1 MWNFKSLQKPLV
13 FLFLLCLFPMG
24 ALAQGLVSGTV
35 NDEAGEPII
44 GATVK
49 VQGTNDGTVTDFNG
63 NFSVPAAS
71 DATLNITYV
80 GYVAQSIKVNGRSNI
95 TVVMKEDA
103 QMLDNVVVIGYGTM
117 KKSDITGSVVSVNTD
132 EMMKRSPVNI
142 SQGLQGA
149 APGVIVTMQDG
160 SPDSRAQVR
169 IRGVATIN
177 GNANPLY
184 VVDGVMVGT
193 NADFV
198 NPSDI
203 ETIDVLKDASATAIY
218 GSAGANGVIMITTKH
233 GTKGHSNINITADF
247 GIQTLGSKL
256 DVCSGDQY
264 AANLRQARIN
274 DGQVDAKTG
283 KVLMW
288 NPVWTEEYDGKR
300 KYIDWQDQMTRAAWR
315 QNYSVST
322 SGGTDKTQYNA
333 SVGFLRNQG
342 VVVNTQYQRL
352 TARANVKTDVNKFL
366 SFGADVS
373 WTHTDS
379 HGSNVSVG
387 NFGNLSSLRDYAFA
401 CPSMDFVTSNTVTY
415 AGVPAGTYV
424 SPNVVNPDGTYGD
437 VTGGKNF
444 NDGFWGTT
452 LGNMYAKQME
462 LNGRNRSNR
471 TLATGYMT
479 ITPLKGLSWKT
490 LVSYDYNASS
500 SQNFYG
506 GIKRYNQVNDTWIDV
521 TQGNGDAYINP
532 SENNDYRFDIGN
544 SDNQTLDIQNTLTYN
559 WSNDIH
565 DLTIM
570 LGNEVSRWYGQY
582 SNGSSVGYESKDN
595 RDLSLTNQPSKRNA
609 GGGLNLESRGI
620 SYFGRV
626 SYGLLDRYLV
636 TATIRR
642 DGSSNFGSGNR
653 WGTFPSVAAGWRISE
668 EPFLKKVEWLDNLKF
683 RFGWGQTGNSGGAT
697 DYNVVGLNPDG
708 RYVYYNASSPIGMG
722 TGTPNVSIGYY
733 SILKDPNLKWE
744 TNEQMNF
751 GIDAAFFGSQL
762 VIGLDYFI
770 RTSKDL
776 LIVRNIRPSSGFAT
790 IYTNYGEIENKGIEF
805 MIGFNK
811 RFSKDFA
818 FNATLTGSSLKNKI
832 KKMAETIYN
841 TNSDSSGQGTGD
853 GSNTGAV
860 GAADGYH
867 WGNHSICKEGEA
879 VGSFYGYRVAGIIT
893 DEAMLAKAKA
903 QGQNAKL
910 GDYLFQDLRGNADG
924 TPDGIL
930 NEQDMDILGNG
941 FPTLNYGLTLGANYK
956 NFDFTVQTHGVLGQ
970 KIYSYSAMRLTNMF
984 CSDDGTSPNILT
996 EAAANAWSSSNPG
1009 GTEARLSI
1017 LDENYNMRGSDAWVK
1032 NGDFLKINN
1041 IQVGYTLPKNLAS
1054 KMYLENARIYLAVQN
1069 VCCISSYNKYGDPE
1083 CGQGSVLYTGLDTGR
1098 YPMPRTYAFGIN
1110 VTFGGSTAAAPAVAK
1125 TVYVKDDAEINRL
1138 NGEIN
1143 DLRAQ
1148 LAAARNQKPEKEIVK
1163 TTEVVTFPYLVNFT
1177 VNTTDVVNREKVN
1190 LETIAKMIKS
1200 TPNKKYSVV
1209 GYADMQT
1216 GTAEGN
1222 AQLAQG
1228 RAQSVY
1234 DILVNQY
1241 GVSPSQ
1247 LQKDSKGGVDYMY
1260 FNDEQL
1266 SRSVIISE
1274 VK

>member
-1 MWNFKSLQKPLV
+1 MKNLEFVKKPLGLLL
-13 FLFLLCLFPMG
+13 LFLVVSVQS
-24 ALAQGLVSGTV
+24 ALAQFTVKGTV

-44 GATVK
+44 GASVK
-49 VQGTNDGTVTDFNG
+49 VVGTNTGSVTDLNG
-63 NFSVPAAS
+63 QFTVS
-71 DATLNITYV
+71 ATQQGQLEISYV
-80 GYVAQSIKVNGRSNI
+80 GYETQRVRINGRQNI

-103 QMLDNVVVIGYGTM
+103 QTLKDVVVIGYGTM
-117 KKSDITGSVVSVNTD
+117 KKTDITGSVVSVNTD
-132 EMMKRSPVNI
+132 ELMKRAPVNI

-160 SPDSRAQVR
+160 SPDAKAQVR

-203 ETIDVLKDASATAIY
+203 ESIDVLKDASATAIY

-233 GTKGHSNINITADF
+233 GTKGQSNINITADF
-247 GIQTLGSKL
+247 GIQTLSSKL
-256 DVCSGDQY
+256 DVCDGDQY
-264 AANLRQARIN
+264 ARNLRQARIN
-274 DGQVDAKTG
+274 DGQVDDKTG

-288 NPVWTEEYDGKR
+288 NPIWTEDWDGKR
-300 KYIDWQDQMTRAAWR
+300 KYVDWQDEMTRAAWR
-315 QNYSVST
+315 QSYNVST

-342 VVVNTQYQRL
+342 LVVNTQYQRL
-352 TARANVKTDVNKFL
+352 TARANVKTDVNKYL

-401 CPSMDFVTSNTVTY
+401 CPSMDFITSGTVTY
-415 AGVPAGTYV
+415 KDQGIPAGTYV
-424 SPNVVNPDGTYGD
+424 SPNIVNPDGTYGD

-479 ITPLKGLSWKT
+479 ITPIEGLSWKT
-490 LVSYDYNASS
+490 LVSYDYNSS
-500 SQNFYG
+500 SNENFYG
-506 GIKRYNQVNDTWIDV
+506 GIKRVNYVNDQWIDV

-532 SENNDYRFDIGN
+532 AENNDYRFDLGN

-565 DLTIM
+565 DVTLM

-668 EPFLKKVEWLDNLKF
+668 ESFMKDVEWLNNLKF

-697 DYNVVGLNPDG
+697 DYNVLGLNPDG

-751 GIDAAFFGSQL
+751 GIDAAFFGSEL

-776 LIVRNIRPSSGFAT
+776 LIERNIRPSSGFAT

-805 MIGFNK
+805 MIGYNK
-811 RFSKDFA
+811 RINKDLA
-818 FNATLTGSSLKNKI
+818 INATLTGSSLKNKI

-841 TNSDSSGQGTGD
+841 TNSDSSSNANPTGD

-893 DEAMLAKAKA
+893 NDEMLAKAKA
-903 QGQNAKL
+903 QGQNAKM
-910 GDYLFQDLRGNADG
+910 GDYLFQDLRGNEDG

-941 FPTLNYGLTLGANYK
+941 FPTLNYGITLGANYK
-956 NFDFTVQTHGVLGQ
+956 NFDFTMQMHGVLGQ
-970 KIYSYSAMRLTNMF
+970 DIYSYSAMRLTNMF
-984 CSDDGTSPNILT
+984 SSDDGTSPNILA
-996 EAAANAWSSSNPG
+996 EAASNAWSTTNPG
-1009 GTEARLSI
+1009 GSEARLSI

-1032 NGDFLKINN
+1032 NGNFLKINN
-1041 IQVGYTLPKNLAS
+1041 IQIGYTLPKEIA
-1054 KMYLENARIYLAVQN
+1054 KKAYIQNARIYLAVQN
-1069 VCCISSYNKYGDPE
+1069 VCCISGYNKYGDPE

-1098 YPMPRTYAFGIN
+1098 YPMPRTYAFGVN
-1110 VTFGGSTAAAPAVAK
+1110 VTF
-1125 TVYVKDDAEINRL
+1125 
-1138 NGEIN
+1138 
-1143 DLRAQ
+1143 
-1148 LAAARNQKPEKEIVK
+1148 
-1163 TTEVVTFPYLVNFT
+1163 
-1177 VNTTDVVNREKVN
+1177 
-1190 LETIAKMIKS
+1190 
-1200 TPNKKYSVV
+1200 
-1209 GYADMQT
+1209 
-1216 GTAEGN
+1216 
-1222 AQLAQG
+1222 
-1228 RAQSVY
+1228 
-1234 DILVNQY
+1234 
-1241 GVSPSQ
+1241 
-1247 LQKDSKGGVDYMY
+1247 
-1260 FNDEQL
+1260 
-1266 SRSVIISE
+1266 
-1274 VK
+1274 